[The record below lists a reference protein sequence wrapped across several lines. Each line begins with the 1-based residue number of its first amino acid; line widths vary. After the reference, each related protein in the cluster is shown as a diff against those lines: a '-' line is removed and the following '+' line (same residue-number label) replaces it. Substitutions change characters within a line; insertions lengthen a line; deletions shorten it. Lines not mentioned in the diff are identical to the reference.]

1 MNIFNQI
8 RSEIDDF
15 LYNDI
20 EVVPGYEFNQ
30 YETIKRAHLYL
41 NSQFQDNSL
50 YNGREKIFYNIST
63 PRKDTVVRFLDI
75 DTKDIKIYDLDPK
88 STMATS
94 LLQKELEIF
103 MRKHNIAHK
112 LNQLADE
119 VVTYGSVVL
128 KDTKDGPVVQDLRRL
143 FLDPTVESI
152 TDSRF
157 ITYVDYYTP
166 SQLRAKVKQG
176 WDEEAIE
183 KIIKEKEDQESDA
196 PQAYEGNHMTNEIR
210 STKLI
215 EVYTRYGEVPEKYI
229 KGGKSEKMIQAVC
242 IVAEPYMMGEND
254 NGEQEEKGEVM
265 FKGKWNKELPFRDFH
280 FTKTRG
286 RWLGIGVMEALFPA
300 QERMNEL
307 ANQKRISM
315 ELSTLHLFQSA
326 DPTIVNNMLEDLQ
339 NGDVIKTKMPNA
351 IQPIV
356 NEERNLPAFG
366 QESQDYVVLADR
378 ISFANDF
385 IAGGNLPSTTP
396 ATNAVIQNN
405 NATSV
410 HLFKRENFAIFLS
423 GYFNDFIIPKLVQEL
438 TTEHVLR
445 FVGDSAELDELD
457 QNIAGAFVREAQ
469 LQAGGAITQPLK
481 DKLFADALS
490 QLKKRGNKRFLKI
503 IQDYYKDKEFEIGVV
518 IGNEAKD
525 LATMANNNFTLL
537 QTLASNPQL
546 LNDPVSKE
554 LAFTYAES
562 IGANIGRLEIAD
574 SKRQSQVQQQQ
585 AQQGQRIPNAP
596 RQETFEEEQL
606 AEVA

>member
-1 MNIFNQI
+1 MNIFNQV

-20 EVVPGYEFNQ
+20 EVVPGYNFNQ

-41 NSQFQDNSL
+41 NSQFQDSSL

-75 DTKDIKIYDLDPK
+75 DTKDIKIHDLDPK

-143 FLDPTVESI
+143 FLDPTVENI

-166 SQLRAKVKQG
+166 DQLRKKVNQG

-183 KIIKEKEDQESDA
+183 KIIKHKEDQESDA
-196 PQAYEGNHMTNEIR
+196 PQAYEGDHMSNEIR

-215 EVYTRYGEVPEKYI
+215 EVYTRYGNVPEKFI
-229 KGGKSEKMIQAVC
+229 KGGKSEKSVPAVC
-242 IVAEPYMMGEND
+242 IVAEPYMTGEND
-254 NGEQEEKGEVM
+254 RGEEEERGQVM
-265 FKGKWNKELPFRDFH
+265 FKGKWNKDFPFRDFH

-326 DPTIVNNMLEDLQ
+326 DPTIINNMLEDLQ
-339 NGDVIKTKMPNA
+339 NGDVIKVKQPNA

-356 NEERNLPAFG
+356 NEERNLPAFA
-366 QESQDYVVLADR
+366 QEANDYVVLADR

-410 HLFKRENFAIFLS
+410 HLFKRENFAIFLTN
-423 GYFNDFIIPKLVQEL
+423 YFNDYVIPQLVKDL
-438 TTEHVLR
+438 TAEHVLR
-445 FVGDSAELDELD
+445 FVGDSAELDQID
-457 QNIAGAFVREAQ
+457 QAVAENAVRSAQ
-469 LQAGGAITQPLK
+469 LQAGGLITQPLK
-481 DKLFADALS
+481 DKLFADALA
-490 QLKKRGNKRFLKI
+490 QLKKRGNKRFIKVI
-503 IQDYYKDKEFEIGVV
+503 KDYYKDKEVEIGVV
-518 IGNEAKD
+518 IGNESKD

-537 QTLASNPQL
+537 QTLAANPQF
-546 LNDPVSKE
+546 LNDPVNKE
-554 LAFTYAES
+554 LAFAYAEQ
-562 IGANIGRLEIAD
+562 IGANVGRLEIAD
-574 SKRQSQVQQQQ
+574 SKRQSQQQQQQ
-585 AQQGQRIPNAP
+585 AQQGQRLPNAP
-596 RQETFEEEQL
+596 RQQTEEEEQL